1 MFAYARKIVTDSVA
15 NPVEAPS
22 SDDARPAERD
32 RSTLGERLRHA
43 RVQQGLS
50 LRELARRLEVSPSL
64 VSQIETAKIQPSV
77 RTLYAIVSEL
87 GVSLDEMFAVA
98 ESPPAGAAPGGKWA
112 SDAAA
117 ERTAP
122 VGEGS
127 GAVLVQ
133 RAAERRAIDLEGGVR
148 WERLAAGG
156 EREVEFLKTT
166 YDVGGTSSRD
176 GALVRHNGHE
186 YGIVL
191 SGTLGITVGFEEY
204 VLEPGDSISFES
216 TIPHRL
222 HTIGDEPVRTV
233 WVVIGR
239 YAGVQ

>member
-1 MFAYARKIVTDSVA
+1 MTDSVA
-15 NPVEAPS
+15 NSVEMPAPEGS
-22 SDDARPAERD
+22 RPAERD

-77 RTLYAIVSEL
+77 RTLYAIVTEL
-87 GVSLDEMFAVA
+87 GVSLDEMFAVEETPA
-98 ESPPAGAAPGGKWA
+98 AAGARGKRWE

-117 ERTAP
+117 APNAP
-122 VGEGS
+122 VGAGS
-127 GAVLVQ
+127 DAVLVQ

-156 EREVEFLKTT
+156 ENEVEFLKTT

-191 SGTLGITVGFEEY
+191 SGTLGIKVGFEDY
-204 VLEPGDSISFES
+204 ILEPGDSISFES

-222 HTIGDEPVRTV
+222 YTIGDEPVRTV

-239 YAGVQ
+239 YGGVQ

>member
-1 MFAYARKIVTDSVA
+1 MADSVA
-15 NPVEAPS
+15 NATT
-22 SDDARPAERD
+22 ARAAVRGRRAERKQPAPRD
-32 RSTLGERLRHA
+32 QSTLGARLRHA
-43 RVQQGLS
+43 RIEQGLS

-98 ESPPAGAAPGGKWA
+98 DS
-112 SDAAA
+112 
-117 ERTAP
+117 TAP
-122 VGEGS
+122 PGASGPRAEGSFGPTEQVGSGS
-127 GAVLVQ
+127 GAVLVK
-133 RAAERRAIDLEGGVR
+133 RAAERTAIELEGGVR

-166 YDVGGTSSRD
+166 YDVGGASSRD

-186 YGIVL
+186 YGVIL

-204 VLEPGDSISFES
+204 VLEAGDSISFES

-222 HTIGDEPVRTV
+222 HTIGDEPVHTV